1 MVGNELQELPVH
13 ELKITRVSI
22 GNLLYN
28 HLVKGA
34 SFLKK
39 TSMSY
44 IPQGKEQRKPEKC
57 VSSRPPPPQLTCFLT
72 ATASLRASSRIRVH
86 SSDLGETQAGC
97 QRLA

>member
-13 ELKITRVSI
+13 ELKIARVSI
-22 GNLLYN
+22 DNLLYN

-44 IPQGKEQRKPEKC
+44 IPQGKEQRKP
-57 VSSRPPPPQLTCFLT
+57 
-72 ATASLRASSRIRVH
+72 
-86 SSDLGETQAGC
+86 
-97 QRLA
+97 